1 MKSMITLQKVCRGAV
16 CCVGLMCVPALMQVA
31 PIASQPVKTTPVVHA
46 DATKSEEQLLKTA
59 WDAIQ
64 QRVGQHQD
72 TERVT
77 CSIQNGQI
85 STTTFSKA
93 YHASPEKQSTPAK
106 VTTPYD
112 VFEVTYCLH
121 TPEAVY
127 AVGKR
132 DGVRV
137 IEYSAPVPVSHINH
151 A

>member
-16 CCVGLMCVPALMQVA
+16 CCVGLMCVPALTQVA
-31 PIASQPVKTTPVVHA
+31 PVTSQPVKTTPVVHA
-46 DATKSEEQLLKTA
+46 DASKGEEQLLKTA

-64 QRVGQHQD
+64 QRVGKNQD
-72 TERVT
+72 TTERVV
-77 CSIQNGQI
+77 CCIQNGQM

-93 YHASPEKQSTPAK
+93 YHASPEKQSAPAK

-127 AVGKR
+127 AVGKLN
-132 DGVRV
+132 GTRV
-137 IEYSAPVPVSHINH
+137 MEREFPVSKINH
-151 A
+151 V